1 MKCLFLLLLLTCNP
15 LLHARGNKTIHIEA
29 APSTSKY
36 KMSRPELFIVLNHDT
51 FFIAKVNTYKFEI
64 ADSILAKIMNGNMK
78 IITMIIETDNNIFT
92 VELNKEIVLNNDNF
106 YLDPYRKG
114 HIKNLFIT
122 FDNENGTRRI
132 SSSYFM
138 TVLKK

>member
-1 MKCLFLLLLLTCNP
+1 
-15 LLHARGNKTIHIEA
+15 
-29 APSTSKY
+29 
-36 KMSRPELFIVLNHDT
+36 MSRPELFIVLNHDT